1 MNDGTGMDNM
11 TAVIVKLRPS
21 FEGNKSA
28 KNCLPVEGSSS
39 TLLSGTSS
47 SKATLSKSS
56 ENETSN
62 ACPIS
67 FNGDAEKCIGTKR
80 SHEISIEES
89 SGESLNCNKKAKLDD
104 RNNCKAEPLET

>member
-47 SKATLSKSS
+47 SKAPLSKSS
-56 ENETSN
+56 EIETN
-62 ACPIS
+62 ACPLS

-89 SGESLNCNKKAKLDD
+89 SGENLN
-104 RNNCKAEPLET
+104 